1 MRQVNLNLG
10 CGKDVREG
18 FVNID
23 RTAGVGVIQADV
35 MHLPIGD
42 GTVEL
47 VYASHLIEH
56 LPDPL
61 GFMAECYR
69 VAKPDG
75 AMVIRVPHGMSDDA
89 WEDPT
94 HVRPYFPGSFGY
106 FGQPAYWRADYGYR
120 ADWLLVDLRLVVN
133 EGVTDVTDQTL
144 REGRNVVGEMIAM
157 LRAIKPARPAE
168 RVDGPRPDVTVVY
181 PV

>member
-1 MRQVNLNLG
+1 MRQVKLNLG
-10 CGKDVREG
+10 CGRDVREG
-18 FVNID
+18 WTNID
-23 RTAGVGVIQADV
+23 IQPHPGVVQADV
-35 MHLPIGD
+35 MHMPIDG

-47 VYASHLIEH
+47 IYASHLIEH

-69 VAKPDG
+69 VAEPDAG
-75 AMVIRVPHGMSDDA
+75 MVIRVPHGMSDDA

-120 ADWLLVDLRLVVN
+120 ADWLLVELRLVIN
-133 EGVTDVTDQTL
+133 KGFKDVTDTML
-144 REGRNVVGEMIAM
+144 RQGRNVVGEMVAT

-168 RVDGPRPDVTVVY
+168 RVDGPRPEIVVMY
-181 PV
+181 SE